1 MKTNERIEE
10 TLEKLWEQL
19 EENTGGNI
27 SPEILDPEQNAFLDT
42 LVEKGLVGNI
52 PRRYPVYQ
60 NRAGRRLDWQSAD
73 IVYLSV
79 FSTTSSKRTK
89 MIWKKPHARWNMW
102 SRRRSK
108 KRFADCSGIQKL
120 VPMVSRFQP
129 ARAVKK
135 RG

>member
-42 LVEKGLVGNI
+42 LVEKGLVEII

-60 NRAGRRLDWQSAD
+60 NRAGGG
-73 IVYLSV
+73 
-79 FSTTSSKRTK
+79 STGNPQTSS
-89 MIWKKPHARWNMW
+89 I
-102 SRRRSK
+102 
-108 KRFADCSGIQKL
+108 
-120 VPMVSRFQP
+120 
-129 ARAVKK
+129 
-135 RG
+135 